1 MRHDCLMRVTR
12 EAVLEAATRVY
23 ALNPRA
29 STQEVAAAA
38 GVSRATLH
46 RLFPSRDALIEE
58 LGLLAVTRINE
69 AFAASG
75 LEEGTALQAL
85 HRLVHELAP
94 VVQQFAY
101 LTGEWQLAQSERL
114 MAADRHLQVATEQL
128 LRRGQAEGVLRR
140 DLPIA
145 WMAHS
150 LGGLLLAAEEAVR
163 MGYIAPRET
172 ARLVLESFL
181 GGALEPAARTS
192 EAIGSDEERHP
203 Q

>member
-1 MRHDCLMRVTR
+1 MRVTR
-12 EAVLEAATRVY
+12 EAVLDAATRLY
-23 ALNPRA
+23 AVNPRA

-38 GVSRATLH
+38 GISRATLH

-69 AFAASG
+69 AYAASR
-75 LEEGTALQAL
+75 LEEGTAMQAL
-85 HRLVHELAP
+85 QRLVIELVP

-114 MAADRHLQVATEQL
+114 MTADRHLQVETERL
-128 LRRGQAEGVLRR
+128 LRRGQEEGLLRR

-150 LGGLLLAAEEAVR
+150 LGGLFLAAEEAVR

-172 ARLVLESFL
+172 ARLVLETFL
-181 GGALEPAARTS
+181 GGAMEPSARECATRS
-192 EAIGSDEERHP
+192 SNEER
-203 Q
+203 QRS

>member
-1 MRHDCLMRVTR
+1 MRVTR
-12 EAVLEAATRVY
+12 EAVLDAATRVY

-29 STQEVAAAA
+29 STQKVAAAA

-46 RLFPSRDALIEE
+46 RMFPSRDALIEE
-58 LGLLAVTRINE
+58 LGLLAVTRITQ
-69 AFAASG
+69 AYAAAR
-75 LEEGTALQAL
+75 LEEGTAMQAL
-85 HRLVHELAP
+85 QRLVTTLVP

-101 LTGEWQLAQSERL
+101 LAGEWQLQQSEQL
-114 MAADRHLQVATEQL
+114 MAADRHLQVETERL
-128 LRRGQAEGVLRR
+128 FRRGQAEGLLRH

-150 LGGLLLAAEEAVR
+150 LGGLFLAAEEAVR

-181 GGALEPAARTS
+181 GGALEPSARDC
-192 EAIGSDEERHP
+192 EAKINNQERN
-203 Q
+203 